1 MILAMHVSNHCWRRL
16 GSPGWGQEEL
26 HTRLEELETAC
37 VVIHSW
43 EGGCRR
49 LGRSREHGEE
59 SRARASAVPA
69 PDSLRLEHLLPS
81 LGVFL
86 VCETRD
92 LLRLPLSWDEKIHVG
107 RLAQSALIKCLP
119 VLL

>member
-1 MILAMHVSNHCWRRL
+1 MILVMHVSNHCWRRP
-16 GSPGWGQEEL
+16 GSPELGQGEL
-26 HTRLEELETAC
+26 HTCLEELETAC

-49 LGRSREHGEE
+49 LGRGREHGPPQCLHLTHCLV
-59 SRARASAVPA
+59 STV
-69 PDSLRLEHLLPS
+69 RLQHPLPS

-92 LLRLPLSWDEKIHVG
+92 LLRLPLSWNEKIHVG
-107 RLAQSALIKCLP
+107 RLAQSALIKCLS